1 LLSIRD
7 ARNVSAGQG
16 WLSKEAVMKMIR
28 TAITA
33 IALSAMVTP
42 ALAAG
47 ACTQNDVMALK
58 TAAVQ
63 QQLMVAAFMCHD
75 ADAYN
80 RFVVTYQGELRQSD
94 AALKA
99 YFVRREGHQGEA
111 DYDTYKTKVANLYAL
126 SEARGDQAYCALAG
140 ELFAAALRTQAPL
153 MAFVAAA
160 PSGPDLSQVCAT
172 NVAEM
177 RSRNAVRL
185 AQAPSAGEDDASG
198 R

>member
-1 LLSIRD
+1 
-7 ARNVSAGQG
+7 
-16 WLSKEAVMKMIR
+16 
-28 TAITA
+28 
-33 IALSAMVTP
+33 
-42 ALAAG
+42 
-47 ACTQNDVMALK
+47 VMALK

-80 RFVVTYQGELRQSD
+80 RFVVTYQGELQHSD
-94 AALKA
+94 AALKT
-99 YFVRREGHQGEA
+99 YFVRREGRQGEA

-172 NVAEM
+172 NVADM
-177 RSRNAVRL
+177 RARNVRL
-185 AQAPSAGEDDASG
+185 AQAPSATGDDDAG